1 MADIKKK
8 AHARGASAEATVDDA
23 RAQPAGIVT
32 KLLSA
37 PPVYVRWMLLAAGI
51 AILIMGAGAM
61 LLYQQHTRAQIDL
74 SLDFGGSLARFIAVE
89 NADAVLL
96 EDWVGL
102 QTIVESIN
110 RDQVIGYLNITDH
123 QGIIRGSTNP
133 NQVGQN
139 YASPENATLL
149 SERGPTLIYQTNL
162 PDRVLLH
169 FEVPLLFQQAEIGRV
184 QLGLVTSSHNRAIP
198 TTLFLLGF
206 IVLISMVALAYAAS
220 TRLDKPLKVL
230 DRALQEM
237 AWGRYECRITERGP
251 KDVRSIYS
259 TYNQIAEF
267 LQQSDITLTSSTK
280 DTPTPSIAEITPVV
294 ETDATKAVDI
304 AALRRRSAKIPNNPF
319 ADGSK

>member
-8 AHARGASAEATVDDA
+8 AHARGATAEATADEVG
-23 RAQPAGIVT
+23 AQQSGILT

-61 LLYQQHTRAQIDL
+61 LLNQQHTRAQIEL

-169 FEVPLLFQQAEIGRV
+169 FEVPLLFQRAEIGRV
-184 QLGLVTSSHNRAIP
+184 QLGLVKSSHNQAIP
-198 TTLFLLGF
+198 TTLFLLGLV
-206 IVLISMVALAYAAS
+206 VLISMVTLAYAAS

-251 KDVRSIYS
+251 NDVRSIYN

-267 LQQSDITLTSSTK
+267 LQQSEITLTSGPEVK
-280 DTPTPSIAEITPVV
+280 LMPSVADIAPIV
-294 ETDATKAVDI
+294 EDDATKTVDI
-304 AALRRRSAKIPNNPF
+304 AELRRRSTKIPNNPF